1 MTEAGQSLRDPSRL
15 MRRGGTRHPTRFIS
29 QQIIHVDP
37 ASNKSNPVN
46 YCKQFLRFGT
56 WNVLSLVS
64 SSTQLYQL
72 SQNIDQYRLDLLGIT
87 ETHMPGSGTTLLD
100 NGSLLIHSGRVDGI
114 KRQGVGLSLS
124 KRIRNSLISFT
135 PTSERV
141 LTARLH
147 SKQINI
153 SVVVAYAPTEGAEES
168 EKDKFYRTLTD
179 TFDELP
185 RHDIKLLLGDFNA
198 KVTSGRYG
206 SEAVIGGESL
216 HSSSNDNG
224 TRLVDFCATNQLVI
238 GGTLFEHK
246 NIHKGTWR
254 SPNGLTVNQIDH
266 ICIGKRFRQSLF
278 DVKVCRG
285 ADIGSDHYLVLGLL
299 KIKLQ
304 SVTKINANRPNVPAI
319 ERLRDRTKVTEYN
332 VALQNRFASLDN
344 EVDLE
349 DMWRNL
355 SQTVTDVSLEV
366 LGKRP
371 RKAKEQHLS
380 RKTKDLLI
388 QRAQFKRRDP
398 NSDANR
404 SEYSKLNK
412 LVKKSSKLDDNN
424 WAVRVATDLE
434 EAASKGQQREVWA
447 KIKKIS
453 GKNKKPQASCVRDK
467 DGRKIT
473 DPQQQRDRWK
483 EHFTELLN
491 PPLSSVDLADLDTV
505 PPQPHFDS
513 LSCSDG
519 PPTRDEISY
528 SLTKLKNHKSPGVD
542 GITNEQLKYGASALV
557 DQLEC
562 LFKKVWEEETVPED
576 WLKGVIIVI
585 GKKGDTS
592 VCGNNRG
599 ITLRS
604 TASKLFQMI
613 LLKRLHAGMEC
624 LLRENQC
631 GFRQNRSCIDQI
643 YSLRTIIH
651 NCLEFNIPLFINFVD
666 FKAAFDS
673 IRRDFIWCSMR
684 HYGLPEKYVR
694 IFQSFFGGTMSAVRV
709 NGELTDWFDV
719 NSGTGQGDIQAPPV
733 FNFCLNF
740 SAYLAETNKTISQGA
755 VLQKEMKTVEEKVI
769 LDTDYADDMA
779 IMDNSGEGLQE
790 STDLLVHYSSYAGL
804 RINAK
809 KTQCMAVSK
818 CASQRPFIKDD
829 CIELSVEGEPVEQ
842 VSNFVYLGAT
852 ISGDGTIDRDLD
864 VRIQKANGAFHQ
876 LWNIWNSRTIKT
888 PTKIRIYRA
897 AVLTILLYGAEV
909 WNTTKKQM
917 KRFEVFHQTS
927 LRRILRIK
935 WFFHVTNE
943 EVLRRA
949 GIKSVETFISAA
961 RLRWYGHVVRMPD
974 SRLPR
979 FLLNWKP
986 NYGKRSRGRPRKN
999 WKTCVLEDA
1008 AKFTG
1013 VENIDNNT
1021 TEALATN
1028 RVQWRHMLRRQRDVC
1043 DAGHSND

>member
-1 MTEAGQSLRDPSRL
+1 MGDDPTLTRSQELIKEFNYDQQEDVEGCVARWSDQLEKDLHMDYREIDYESREKIKTKDKQTLSRWIVVAVDLVRRQSSQMYLLKEIIECFKTEALADKEKVIRLQGQLLMQKDEQLQLLKTSVEETVQTTVESGIQNYSAAVQQNSASGTVCNSKILKKVMKSVAAEDDRSKNLIVFGLKEEEEEQLPALVTAILMKTGRLRETHKDVWICPDRSSEERA
-15 MRRGGTRHPTRFIS
+15 TRKH
-29 QQIIHVDP
+29 
-37 ASNKSNPVN
+37 
-46 YCKQFLRFGT
+46 
-56 WNVLSLVS
+56 LV
-64 SSTQLYQL
+64 TDLKKKRAEQTHLDHY
-72 SQNIDQYRLDLLGIT
+72 IRYGKYRLDLLGIT

-135 PTSERV
+135 PTSEWV

-147 SKQINI
+147 SKQISI

-179 TFDELP
+179 TFDGLP

-198 KVTSGRYG
+198 KVTSGKYG

-278 DVKVCRG
+278 DVRVCRG

-319 ERLRDRTKVTEYN
+319 ERLRDSNTVTEYN
-332 VALQNRFASLDN
+332 VALQNRFASLDS

-388 QRAQFKRRDP
+388 QRAQFKRKDP

-467 DGRKIT
+467 NGRKIA

-505 PPQPHFDS
+505 PPQPHFNS

-528 SLTKLKNHKSPGVD
+528 SLTKLKNNKSPGVD
-542 GITNEQLKYGASALV
+542 GITNEQLK
-557 DQLEC
+557 
-562 LFKKVWEEETVPED
+562 
-576 WLKGVIIVI
+576 
-585 GKKGDTS
+585 
-592 VCGNNRG
+592 
-599 ITLRS
+599 
-604 TASKLFQMI
+604 
-613 LLKRLHAGMEC
+613 
-624 LLRENQC
+624 
-631 GFRQNRSCIDQI
+631 
-643 YSLRTIIH
+643 
-651 NCLEFNIPLFINFVD
+651 
-666 FKAAFDS
+666 
-673 IRRDFIWCSMR
+673 
-684 HYGLPEKYVR
+684 
-694 IFQSFFGGTMSAVRV
+694 VRV
-709 NGELTDWFDV
+709 L
-719 NSGTGQGDIQAPPV
+719 
-733 FNFCLNF
+733 
-740 SAYLAETNKTISQGA
+740 
-755 VLQKEMKTVEEKVI
+755 
-769 LDTDYADDMA
+769 
-779 IMDNSGEGLQE
+779 
-790 STDLLVHYSSYAGL
+790 
-804 RINAK
+804 
-809 KTQCMAVSK
+809 
-818 CASQRPFIKDD
+818 
-829 CIELSVEGEPVEQ
+829 
-842 VSNFVYLGAT
+842 
-852 ISGDGTIDRDLD
+852 
-864 VRIQKANGAFHQ
+864 
-876 LWNIWNSRTIKT
+876 
-888 PTKIRIYRA
+888 
-897 AVLTILLYGAEV
+897 
-909 WNTTKKQM
+909 
-917 KRFEVFHQTS
+917 
-927 LRRILRIK
+927 
-935 WFFHVTNE
+935 
-943 EVLRRA
+943 
-949 GIKSVETFISAA
+949 
-961 RLRWYGHVVRMPD
+961 
-974 SRLPR
+974 
-979 FLLNWKP
+979 
-986 NYGKRSRGRPRKN
+986 
-999 WKTCVLEDA
+999 
-1008 AKFTG
+1008 
-1013 VENIDNNT
+1013 
-1021 TEALATN
+1021 
-1028 RVQWRHMLRRQRDVC
+1028 
-1043 DAGHSND
+1043 

>member
-185 RHDIKLLLGDFNA
+185 RHDIKLLLGDFNT

-278 DVKVCRG
+278 DVRVCRG

-304 SVTKINANRPNVPAI
+304 SVTKINANRHNVPAI

-631 GFRQNRSCIDQI
+631 GFRQKRSCIDQI

-673 IRRDFIWCSMR
+673 IRRDFIWCPCSMR

-961 RLRWYGHVVRMPD
+961 RLTLVW
-974 SRLPR
+974 
-979 FLLNWKP
+979 
-986 NYGKRSRGRPRKN
+986 
-999 WKTCVLEDA
+999 TC
-1008 AKFTG
+1008 
-1013 VENIDNNT
+1013 
-1021 TEALATN
+1021 
-1028 RVQWRHMLRRQRDVC
+1028 
-1043 DAGHSND
+1043 S

>member
-1 MTEAGQSLRDPSRL
+1 MTEAG
-15 MRRGGTRHPTRFIS
+15 
-29 QQIIHVDP
+29 
-37 ASNKSNPVN
+37 
-46 YCKQFLRFGT
+46 
-56 WNVLSLVS
+56 

-141 LTARLH
+141 ITARLH

-179 TFDELP
+179 TFDGLP

-278 DVKVCRG
+278 DVRVCRG

-319 ERLRDRTKVTEYN
+319 ERLRDSTTVTEYN

-344 EVDLE
+344 EVNLE

-380 RKTKDLLI
+380 RNTKDLLI
-388 QRAQFKRRDP
+388 QRAQFKRKDP

-505 PPQPHFDS
+505 PPQPHFNS

-528 SLTKLKNHKSPGVD
+528 SLTKLKNNKSPGVD

-613 LLKRLHAGMEC
+613 LLIKRLHAGMEC

-651 NCLEFNIPLFINFVD
+651 NCLEFNIPLYINFVD

-709 NGELTDWFDV
+709 NGELTD
-719 NSGTGQGDIQAPPV
+719 
-733 FNFCLNF
+733 C
-740 SAYLAETNKTISQGA
+740 
-755 VLQKEMKTVEEKVI
+755 
-769 LDTDYADDMA
+769 
-779 IMDNSGEGLQE
+779 
-790 STDLLVHYSSYAGL
+790 SYAGL

-818 CASQRPFIKDD
+818 CATQRPFIKDD

-842 VSNFVYLGAT
+842 EGGSQEVC
-852 ISGDGTIDRDLD
+852 ISD
-864 VRIQKANGAFHQ
+864 VWSG
-876 LWNIWNSRTIKT
+876 
-888 PTKIRIYRA
+888 P
-897 AVLTILLYGAEV
+897 
-909 WNTTKKQM
+909 
-917 KRFEVFHQTS
+917 
-927 LRRILRIK
+927 
-935 WFFHVTNE
+935 
-943 EVLRRA
+943 
-949 GIKSVETFISAA
+949 
-961 RLRWYGHVVRMPD
+961 
-974 SRLPR
+974 
-979 FLLNWKP
+979 
-986 NYGKRSRGRPRKN
+986 
-999 WKTCVLEDA
+999 
-1008 AKFTG
+1008 
-1013 VENIDNNT
+1013 
-1021 TEALATN
+1021 
-1028 RVQWRHMLRRQRDVC
+1028 
-1043 DAGHSND
+1043 